1 MCGED
6 TGASKALLA
15 DGDFLCSRAQYV
27 VFLFCFHFGRGHYRT
42 IGSKRTNQHQLWVS
56 S

>member
-27 VFLFCFHFGRGHYRT
+27 SFHFAFTLGGDIIDT